1 MEKAYVIGIDSGT
14 SVVKACVFD
23 LNGNE
28 IAVTNRKTPVQ
39 ELHPGWSEFDMDID
53 WRETALAIKQVIA
66 EAKITA
72 EQVKVVGIG
81 GKGVGCCF
89 VDKACKPLRLG
100 ILWNDARTV
109 PLMEKWIA
117 DGTMDS
123 IFEISGNWLMP
134 GDVGLLLPWLAKY
147 ETEMMDRTYNIL
159 LPTTWLAY
167 KLTDELHTNATDIYS
182 LLDARKTEYSDE
194 ILKLEGITKYRHILP
209 ELCNPWDQVGAVTA
223 KAAEQTGL
231 LKGTPVVRLGWDVVA
246 CTAGV
251 GAIHDGQANI
261 ILGTSGVIEA
271 VLPKASFQ
279 PKRLGLQSIHSVP
292 NKWLQLIA
300 PMTATPH
307 VDWFVDTMGQ
317 ADKIRA
323 KEEGRSLFDL
333 FDEEVAKVPAGSG
346 GVIFHPYMSP
356 TGERAPFT
364 KTTAKASFF
373 GLGFHSDRYVLLRA
387 IYEGIAFS
395 NKHCL
400 DVYPVKIHDVRLSG
414 GGAKSPVWC
423 QIFADILNSTI
434 RIPSGSELGC
444 KGSAWNAAFAIGLF
458 KTREE
463 AVDSFCRVERV
474 YEPNPVTVAQ
484 YAEVYEIYKG
494 LVPNYYD
501 AWDARSKFLAGVEA
515 AAAKAKA
522 GEPEPAHTR

>member
-1 MEKAYVIGIDSGT
+1 MDKSYVVGIDSGT

-23 LNGNE
+23 LHGNE
-28 IAVTNRKTPVQ
+28 IAVVNRKTPVQ
-39 ELHPGWSEFDMDID
+39 ELHPGWSEFDMNVD
-53 WRETALAIKQVIA
+53 WRETALAIKEAIA
-66 EAKITA
+66 KAKVNPKQIKA
-72 EQVKVVGIG
+72 VGVG

-89 VDKACKPLRLG
+89 VDKNIEPLRLG

-117 DGTMDS
+117 DGTMDE
-123 IFEISGNWLMP
+123 IFAISGNWLMP
-134 GDVGLLLPWLAKY
+134 GDMGLLIPWLA
-147 ETEMMDRTYNIL
+147 EHEPDMLNRTHTIM
-159 LPTTWLAY
+159 LPTAWLAY
-167 KLTDELHTNATDIYS
+167 NLTGELHANATDVYS
-182 LLDARKTEYSDE
+182 QLDAVKSEYSE
-194 ILKLEGITKYRHILP
+194 RIFKLEGITQYRHIYP
-209 ELCNPWDQVGAVTA
+209 EMCQPWDNVGNVTVT
-223 KAAEQTGL
+223 AAEQTGL
-231 LKGTPVVRLGWDVVA
+231 VKGTPVIRLGWDVVA

-261 ILGTSGVIEA
+261 ILGTSGVIEV
-271 VLPKASFQ
+271 VLPKPSFQ

-307 VDWFVDTMGQ
+307 VDWFMETMGY
-317 ADKIRA
+317 ADKVRA
-323 KEEGRSLFDL
+323 KEEKRSVFDL
-333 FDEEVAKVPAGSG
+333 YDEEVAKVPPGAG

-364 KTTAKASFF
+364 KTTAKACMF

-400 DVYPVKIHDVRLSG
+400 DVYPVQINDVRLSG

-434 RIPSGSELGC
+434 RIPTGSELGA
-444 KGSAWNAAFAIGLF
+444 KGSAWNAAFSIGLF

-463 AVDSFCRVERV
+463 AVNSFCKVERV
-474 YEPNPVTVAQ
+474 YEPNPAAVAK
-484 YAEVYEIYKG
+484 YAELYEIYKS
-494 LVPNYYD
+494 LVPHYYD
-501 AWDARSKFLAGVEA
+501 SWDARAKFLAAETVSAPAVE
-515 AAAKAKA
+515 
-522 GEPEPAHTR
+522 EPELALTH

>member
-1 MEKAYVIGIDSGT
+1 MDKSYVIGIDSGT

-23 LNGNE
+23 MQGNE
-28 IAVTNRKTPVQ
+28 IAVINRKTPVQ
-39 ELHPGWSEFDMDID
+39 ELHPGWSEFDMDVD
-53 WRETALAIKQVIA
+53 WRETALAIKEAIA
-66 EAKITA
+66 KAKVNPKDI
-72 EQVKVVGIG
+72 KVVGVG

-89 VDKACKPLRLG
+89 VDKNIKPLRLG

-109 PLMEKWIA
+109 PLMVKWIA
-117 DGTMDS
+117 DGTMDE

-134 GDVGLLLPWLAKY
+134 GDMGLLIPWLA
-147 ETEMMDRTYNIL
+147 EHEPDMLNRTHTIM
-159 LPTTWLAY
+159 LPTAWLAY
-167 KLTDELHTNATDIYS
+167 NLTGELYANATDVYS
-182 LLDARKTEYSDE
+182 QLDAHKSEYSE
-194 ILKLEGITKYRHILP
+194 RIFRLEGITKYRHIYP
-209 ELCNPWDQVGAVTA
+209 ELCQPWDNVGSITK
-223 KAAEQTGL
+223 KAADQTSL
-231 LKGTPVVRLGWDVVA
+231 IAGTPVIRLGWDVVA

-261 ILGTSGVIEA
+261 ILGTSGVIEV
-271 VLPKASFQ
+271 VLPKPSFQ

-307 VDWFVDTMGQ
+307 VDWFMDTMGY
-317 ADKIRA
+317 ADKVRA
-323 KEEGRSLFDL
+323 KEQNRSVFDL
-333 FDEEVAKVPAGSG
+333 YDEEVSKVPAGSG

-400 DVYPVKIHDVRLSG
+400 DVYPVPIHDVRLSG

-423 QIFADILNSTI
+423 QIFADIFNSTI
-434 RIPSGSELGC
+434 RIPSGSELGA
-444 KGSAWNAAFAIGLF
+444 KGSAWNAAFATGLF
-458 KTREE
+458 KTRDE
-463 AVDSFCRVERV
+463 AVDSFCKVERV
-474 YEPNPVTVAQ
+474 YEPNPTAVAK
-484 YAEVYEIYKG
+484 YAEVYDIYKS
-494 LVPNYYD
+494 LVPQYYD
-501 AWDARSKFLAGVEA
+501 AWDARARFLAEEKAAPKVE
-515 AAAKAKA
+515 
-522 GEPEPAHTR
+522 EPELAISR

>member
-1 MEKAYVIGIDSGT
+1 MEKSYVIGIDSGT

-23 LNGNE
+23 LHGNE
-28 IAVTNRKTPVQ
+28 IAVSNRKTPVQ
-39 ELHPGWSEFDMDID
+39 ELNPGWSEFDMDID
-53 WRETALAIKQVIA
+53 WRETALAIKEVIA
-66 EAKITA
+66 KAKIDPKQIKT
-72 EQVKVVGIG
+72 VGIG
-81 GKGVGCCF
+81 GKGVGLCLI
-89 VDKACKPLRLG
+89 DKNFKPLRLG
-100 ILWNDARTV
+100 ILWNDARAV

-117 DGTMDS
+117 DGTMDEM
-123 IFEISGNWLMP
+123 FEISGNWLMP
-134 GDVGLLLPWLAKY
+134 GDMGLLIPWLAKH
-147 ETEMMDRTYNIL
+147 ETETLDRTSTIL
-159 LPTTWLAY
+159 LPTAWLSY
-167 KLTDELHTNATDIYS
+167 NLTGELHANRTDVYS
-182 LLDARKTEYSDE
+182 QLDAVKNEYSDQ

-209 ELCNPWDQVGAVTA
+209 DLCDPWDVVGSVTA
-223 KAAEQTGL
+223 KASEQTGL
-231 LKGTPVVRLGWDVVA
+231 IKGTPVVRLGWDVVA

-261 ILGTSGVIEA
+261 ILGTSGVIEV
-271 VLPKASFQ
+271 VLPKPSFQ

-292 NKWLQLIA
+292 DKWLQLIA

-307 VDWFVDTMGQ
+307 VDWFVETMGL

-323 KEEGRSLFDL
+323 KEENRSLFDL
-333 FDEEVAKVPAGSG
+333 FDEEVAKVPAGSN

-400 DVYPVKIHDVRLSG
+400 DVYPVQINDVRLSG

-458 KTREE
+458 KTREA
-463 AVDSFCRVERV
+463 AVDSFCNVERT
-474 YEPNPVTVAQ
+474 YEPNPVAVAK

-494 LVPNYYD
+494 LVPHHFD
-501 AWDARSKFLAGVEA
+501 AWDARAKSLAKAEA
-515 AAAKAKA
+515 PAAKS
-522 GEPEPAHTR
+522 EEHELAHTR